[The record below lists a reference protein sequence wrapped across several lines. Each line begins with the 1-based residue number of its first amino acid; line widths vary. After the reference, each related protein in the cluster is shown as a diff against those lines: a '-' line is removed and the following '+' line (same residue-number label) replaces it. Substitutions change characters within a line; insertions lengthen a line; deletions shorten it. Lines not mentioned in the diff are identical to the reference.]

1 MWDMQILGAKA
12 LSTQTCLV
20 WYVALRRI
28 GGSSGSTSAKITV
41 SQCSSAE
48 DLATA
53 DEDFKFQVGQVSWAD
68 GDVQDKCAMFLSP
81 LGFQSDGTVASL
93 SILADAEVEKD
104 EVICF
109 GIHEVQGSA
118 TVLSSE
124 LPQV

>member
-1 MWDMQILGAKA
+1 
-12 LSTQTCLV
+12 
-20 WYVALRRI
+20 
-28 GGSSGSTSAKITV
+28 
-41 SQCSSAE
+41 
-48 DLATA
+48 LATA

-124 LPQV
+124 WPQV